1 MTDAPD
7 LEAFLT
13 HIAQRFEAYAEETR
27 LQPKIAEAWLAKA
40 TGTHA
45 AIREMRR
52 LWRIEKHA
60 RAVDEIFDEK
70 QDVIRLR
77 CRVADGNV
85 DHREHFLKLRK
96 ALEPDPVIQKA
107 KGELG

>member
-1 MTDAPD
+1 MSDQPD

-13 HIAQRFEAYAEETR
+13 HIAQRFEEYAAETR
-27 LQPKIAEAWLAKA
+27 LVPKTAEQWLAKA

-60 RAVDEIFDEK
+60 RSIDSVFDER
-70 QDVIRLR
+70 QDVIKLR
-77 CRVADGNV
+77 CKVPDGEI
-85 DHREHFLKLRK
+85 DHREHFLKLRV
-96 ALEPDPVIQKA
+96 ALELEQATEPT
-107 KGELG
+107 KGT

>member
-1 MTDAPD
+1 VSDAPD
-7 LEAFLT
+7 IEAFLT
-13 HIAQRFEAYAEETR
+13 HIAQRFEEYAAETR
-27 LQPKIAEAWLAKA
+27 LVPKTAEQWLAKA

-60 RAVDEIFDEK
+60 RSVDAIFDER
-70 QDVIRLR
+70 QDVIKLR
-77 CRVADGNV
+77 CKVADGEV

-96 ALEPDPVIQKA
+96 ALEREQATQARKE
-107 KGELG
+107 G